1 MLLPIKNMSYL
12 PIIRFK
18 NRWQT
23 FDLNLHYPYSVNE
36 KIITYTHL
44 EYRGD
49 ACYIVDNECNTYYLP
64 HDYAEIIND
73 ALKLH
78 SSIYNECN
86 TDSCRRQI
94 ITKLENINRHEYG
107 RNDFE
112 LLNSVLAE
120 QSRDG
125 NYIHDRILYDTTC
138 NKACV
143 CDCNGIII
151 DVVSFH
157 QSFVPSTTQRGRRS
171 EVTSTFEEE
180 LNINNINNFNR
191 FIDNVRASSNSYE
204 FERGYFRSFVSNRSK
219 TYIHQFNYVPKYIK
233 HFMPGESEDTTL
245 LLGAEI
251 EVGGNNNIS
260 SDNDKNSTVK
270 KCIQIMNGS
279 DSDEENL
286 IYSTHDSTV
295 QIEFDTMP
303 CSLEFHKNKMNYRE
317 MFEYLDKEGYKGH
330 DCETAGLHIHANRSY
345 LGKSRISQE
354 LVISKILYI
363 LEKFNDEICVIAR
376 RDNDYSEFAGEK
388 QNEDSIVE
396 LYGKYKDK
404 GKRAALNLQHKDT
417 IEFRMFKSTLKY
429 ETFILTLEFVK
440 DIIDYAKSVDIEEIE
455 LAKWSDLMNCF
466 SSELRKYYEF
476 RYQKKVKDINGST
489 VKQIRK
495 RISKLKSELKNSKN
509 FFEKNKLQ
517 QEYCYLKKEYK
528 ELNKKEKKL
537 IKMKRRIVESETI
550 SSICI
555 PATST
560 DSYGT
565 ISRNLNLRI

>member
-36 KIITYTHL
+36 KIIKYTHL
-44 EYRGD
+44 GYRGD
-49 ACYIVDNECNTYYLP
+49 ACYVVNNEYNTYYLP
-64 HDYAEIIND
+64 HNYAEIIND

-78 SSIYNECN
+78 SNIYHECD

-94 ITKLENINRHEYG
+94 IIKLENINRREYG

-112 LLNSVLAE
+112 LLNSVAE
-120 QSRDG
+120 QSRNG
-125 NYIHDRILYDTTC
+125 TYCRDRILYDTTC
-138 NKACV
+138 DKAFV
-143 CDCNGIII
+143 YDCDGARITTIRLC
-151 DVVSFH
+151 H
-157 QSFVPSTTQRGRRS
+157 LEPSTTQRGRRS
-171 EVTSTFEEE
+171 EVISTFEEE
-180 LNINNINNFNR
+180 LNINNFNR
-191 FIDNVRASSNSYE
+191 LIDNVRASSNSCE
-204 FERGYFRSFVSNRSK
+204 FERGYFRSFVSSRSK

-330 DCETAGLHIHANRSY
+330 DCKTAGLHIHANRNY

-396 LYGKYKDK
+396 LYGKYKNK
-404 GKRAALNLQHKDT
+404 GKCAALNLQHKDT

-440 DIIDYAKSVDIEEIE
+440 NIIDYAKSVDIEEIE

-476 RYQKKVKDINGST
+476 RYQKKVKDINGLT

-495 RISKLKSELKNSKN
+495 RISKLKSELKNSMN
-509 FFEKNKLQ
+509 FFQKTKLQ
-517 QEYCYLKKEYK
+517 QEISNLEKVYKK
-528 ELNKKEKKL
+528 LNKKEKEAAQAKQRA
-537 IKMKRRIVESETI
+537 I
-550 SSICI
+550 
-555 PATST
+555 
-560 DSYGT
+560 
-565 ISRNLNLRI
+565 NF

>member
-36 KIITYTHL
+36 KIINYTHL
-44 EYRGD
+44 GHRGD

-64 HDYAEIIND
+64 HDYAEIINN

-78 SSIYNECN
+78 SSIYHECD

-94 ITKLENINRHEYG
+94 ITKLENINRREYG

-120 QSRDG
+120 RSR
-125 NYIHDRILYDTTC
+125 NSNCINDRIFYDTTC
-138 NKACV
+138 NKAYV
-143 CDCNGIII
+143 CDCDGIII
-151 DVVSFH
+151 DVVSLH

-180 LNINNINNFNR
+180 LNINNFNR
-191 FIDNVRASSNSYE
+191 LIDNVRASSNSYE

-279 DSDEENL
+279 DSDKENL

-555 PATST
+555 PA
-560 DSYGT
+560 
-565 ISRNLNLRI
+565 IF

>member
-23 FDLNLHYPYSVNE
+23 FDLNLHYPYSVNG
-36 KIITYTHL
+36 KIINYTHL
-44 EYRGD
+44 GYRGD
-49 ACYIVDNECNTYYLP
+49 ACYIVDNEYNTYYLP

-78 SSIYNECN
+78 SNIYHECD
-86 TDSCRRQI
+86 TDSHRRQI
-94 ITKLENINRHEYG
+94 ITKLENMNRREYG
-107 RNDFE
+107 GNDFE

-120 QSRDG
+120 QSR
-125 NYIHDRILYDTTC
+125 NSNCIHGRILYDTTC
-138 NKACV
+138 NKAYV
-143 CDCNGIII
+143 CDCNAIII
-151 DVVSFH
+151 DVVDLH
-157 QSFVPSTTQRGRRS
+157 QSFVPSSTQRGRRS
-171 EVTSTFEEE
+171 EITSTSLTVDEAARYNNSISFHSSAITFNNSEWDRGF
-180 LNINNINNFNR
+180 INNI
-191 FIDNVRASSNSYE
+191 ISSKT
-204 FERGYFRSFVSNRSK
+204 K
-219 TYIHQFNYVPKYIK
+219 TYIHQFNYIPKYIK

-260 SDNDKNSTVK
+260 SDNYKNSTVK

>member
-23 FDLNLHYPYSVNE
+23 FDLNLHYPYSVNG
-36 KIITYTHL
+36 KIINYTHL
-44 EYRGD
+44 GYRGD
-49 ACYIVDNECNTYYLP
+49 ACYIVDNEYNTYYLP

-78 SSIYNECN
+78 SNIYHECD
-86 TDSCRRQI
+86 TDSRRRQI
-94 ITKLENINRHEYG
+94 ITKLENINRREYG
-107 RNDFE
+107 GNDFA

-120 QSRDG
+120 RSRNG
-125 NYIHDRILYDTTC
+125 NYYHDRILYNTTC

-143 CDCNGIII
+143 YNCDGIII
-151 DVVSFH
+151 DVVYLH
-157 QSFVPSTTQRGRRS
+157 QSFMPSSTQRGRRS
-171 EVTSTFEEE
+171 EVTFTFEEG
-180 LNINNINNFNR
+180 LNINNFNR
-191 FIDNVRASSNSYE
+191 LINNVRASSNSRE
-204 FERGYFRSFVSNRSK
+204 FEREYFCSFVSSRSK

-251 EVGGNNNIS
+251 EVGGNNHVT

-270 KCIQIMNGS
+270 KCIQIINGS

-528 ELNKKEKKL
+528 KLNKKEKKVT
-537 IKMKRRIVESETI
+537 KMKLRIAESETFF
-550 SSICI
+550 SVPV

-565 ISRNLNLRI
+565 ISRNLNLRRI

>member
-44 EYRGD
+44 GYRGD

-143 CDCNGIII
+143 CDCNAIII
-151 DVVSFH
+151 DVVYLH
-157 QSFVPSTTQRGRRS
+157 QSFVPSSTQRGRRS
-171 EVTSTFEEE
+171 EITSTSLTVDEAARYNNSISFHSSAITFNNSEWDRGF
-180 LNINNINNFNR
+180 INNIILNKT
-191 FIDNVRASSNSYE
+191 
-204 FERGYFRSFVSNRSK
+204 K
-219 TYIHQFNYVPKYIK
+219 TYIHQFNYIPKYIK

-555 PATST
+555 PA
-560 DSYGT
+560 
-565 ISRNLNLRI
+565 IF

>member
-23 FDLNLHYPYSVNE
+23 FDLNLHYPYSVNG
-36 KIITYTHL
+36 KIINYTHL
-44 EYRGD
+44 GYRGD
-49 ACYIVDNECNTYYLP
+49 ACYIVDNEYNTYYLP

-78 SSIYNECN
+78 SNIYHECD
-86 TDSCRRQI
+86 TDSHRRQI
-94 ITKLENINRHEYG
+94 ITKLENMNRREYG
-107 RNDFE
+107 GNDFE

-120 QSRDG
+120 QSR
-125 NYIHDRILYDTTC
+125 NSNCIHGRILYDTTC
-138 NKACV
+138 NKAYV
-143 CDCNGIII
+143 YNCDGTII
-151 DVVSFH
+151 DVVSLH

-171 EVTSTFEEE
+171 EVTSTLTADEVARHTFTRSRNTITFYNSEWD
-180 LNINNINNFNR
+180 NIIS
-191 FIDNVRASSNSYE
+191 DK
-204 FERGYFRSFVSNRSK
+204 SK
-219 TYIHQFNYVPKYIK
+219 NYIHQFNYVPKYIK

-550 SSICI
+550 SSICTLAI
-555 PATST
+555 FNSNYVTVST
-560 DSYGT
+560 RD
-565 ISRNLNLRI
+565 LNLRRI

>member
-23 FDLNLHYPYSVNE
+23 FDLSLHYPYSVNG
-36 KIITYTHL
+36 KIINYTHL
-44 EYRGD
+44 RYRGD
-49 ACYIVDNECNTYYLP
+49 ACYIVDNEYNTYYLP

-78 SSIYNECN
+78 SNIYHECD
-86 TDSCRRQI
+86 TDSHRRQI
-94 ITKLENINRHEYG
+94 ITKLENINRREYG
-107 RNDFE
+107 GNDFA

-120 QSRDG
+120 RSRNG
-125 NYIHDRILYDTTC
+125 NYYHNRILYDTTC

-143 CDCNGIII
+143 YNCDGIII
-151 DVVSFH
+151 DVVSLH
-157 QSFVPSTTQRGRRS
+157 QSFVPSSTQRGRRS
-171 EVTSTFEEE
+171 EITSTSLTVDEAARYNNSISFHSSAITFNNSEWDRGF
-180 LNINNINNFNR
+180 INNI
-191 FIDNVRASSNSYE
+191 ISNKT
-204 FERGYFRSFVSNRSK
+204 K
-219 TYIHQFNYVPKYIK
+219 TYIHQFNYIPKYIK

-303 CSLEFHKNKMNYRE
+303 CSLEFHKNKMNYHE
-317 MFEYLDKEGYKGH
+317 MFEYIDKEGYKGH
-330 DCETAGLHIHANRSY
+330 DCETAGLHIHANRNY

-528 ELNKKEKKL
+528 KLNKKEKKVT
-537 IKMKRRIVESETI
+537 KMKLRIAESETI
-550 SSICI
+550 F
-555 PATST
+555 
-560 DSYGT
+560 
-565 ISRNLNLRI
+565 

>member
-23 FDLNLHYPYSVNE
+23 FDLNLHYPYSVNG
-36 KIITYTHL
+36 KIINYTHL
-44 EYRGD
+44 GYRGD
-49 ACYIVDNECNTYYLP
+49 ACYIVDNEYNTYYLP

-78 SSIYNECN
+78 SNIYHECDTN
-86 TDSCRRQI
+86 SHRRQI
-94 ITKLENINRHEYG
+94 ITKLENMNRHEYG

-143 CDCNGIII
+143 CDCNAIII
-151 DVVSFH
+151 DVVDLH
-157 QSFVPSTTQRGRRS
+157 QSFVPSSTQRGRRS
-171 EVTSTFEEE
+171 EITSTSLTVDEAARYNNSISFHSSAITFNNSEWDRGF
-180 LNINNINNFNR
+180 INNIILNKT
-191 FIDNVRASSNSYE
+191 
-204 FERGYFRSFVSNRSK
+204 K
-219 TYIHQFNYVPKYIK
+219 TYIHQFNYIPKYIK

-363 LEKFNDEICVIAR
+363 IEKFNDEICVIAR

-555 PATST
+555 PA
-560 DSYGT
+560 
-565 ISRNLNLRI
+565 IF

>member
-1 MLLPIKNMSYL
+1 MSYL

-23 FDLNLHYPYSVNE
+23 FDLNLHYPYSVNG
-36 KIITYTHL
+36 KIINYTHL
-44 EYRGD
+44 GYRGD
-49 ACYIVDNECNTYYLP
+49 ACYIVDNEYNTYYLP

-78 SSIYNECN
+78 SSIYHECD
-86 TDSCRRQI
+86 TDSHRRQI
-94 ITKLENINRHEYG
+94 ITKLENINRREYG
-107 RNDFE
+107 GNDFE

-120 QSRDG
+120 RSRNG
-125 NYIHDRILYDTTC
+125 NYYHNRILYDTTC

-143 CDCNGIII
+143 YNCDGIII
-151 DVVSFH
+151 DVVSLH
-157 QSFVPSTTQRGRRS
+157 QSFVPSSTQRGRRS
-171 EVTSTFEEE
+171 EITSTSLTVDEAARYNNSISFHSSAITFNNSEWDRGF
-180 LNINNINNFNR
+180 INNI
-191 FIDNVRASSNSYE
+191 ISNKT
-204 FERGYFRSFVSNRSK
+204 K
-219 TYIHQFNYVPKYIK
+219 TYIHQFNYIPKYIK

-295 QIEFDTMP
+295 QIEFGTMP
-303 CSLEFHKNKMNYRE
+303 CSLEFHKNKMNYHE

-509 FFEKNKLQ
+509 FFQKTKLQ
-517 QEYCYLKKEYK
+517 QEISNLEKVYKK
-528 ELNKKEKKL
+528 LNKKEKEVAQAKQRA
-537 IKMKRRIVESETI
+537 INFYN
-550 SSICI
+550 SI
-555 PATST
+555 
-560 DSYGT
+560 
-565 ISRNLNLRI
+565 

>member
-1 MLLPIKNMSYL
+1 MLLPIKNMNYL

-44 EYRGD
+44 GYRGD

-204 FERGYFRSFVSNRSK
+204 FERGYFRSFVSSRSK

-345 LGKSRISQE
+345 LGKSRILQE

-555 PATST
+555 PA
-560 DSYGT
+560 
-565 ISRNLNLRI
+565 IF

>member
-44 EYRGD
+44 GYRGD

-64 HDYAEIIND
+64 HDYAEIIHD

-86 TDSCRRQI
+86 TGSCRRQI

-120 QSRDG
+120 QSRDD

-138 NKACV
+138 NKAYV
-143 CDCNGIII
+143 CDCNAIII
-151 DVVSFH
+151 DVVYLH
-157 QSFVPSTTQRGRRS
+157 QSFVPSSTQRGRRS
-171 EVTSTFEEE
+171 EITSTSLTVDEAARYNNSISFHSSAITFNNSEWDRGF
-180 LNINNINNFNR
+180 INNI
-191 FIDNVRASSNSYE
+191 ISNKT
-204 FERGYFRSFVSNRSK
+204 K

-330 DCETAGLHIHANRSY
+330 DCKTAGLHIHANRNY

-396 LYGKYKDK
+396 LYGKYKNK

-440 DIIDYAKSVDIEEIE
+440 NIIDYAKSVDIEEIE

-476 RYQKKVKDINGST
+476 RYQKKVKDINGLT

-495 RISKLKSELKNSKN
+495 RISKLKSELKNSMN
-509 FFEKNKLQ
+509 FFQKTKLQ
-517 QEYCYLKKEYK
+517 QEISNLEKVYKK
-528 ELNKKEKKL
+528 LNKKEKEAAQAKQRA
-537 IKMKRRIVESETI
+537 I
-550 SSICI
+550 
-555 PATST
+555 
-560 DSYGT
+560 
-565 ISRNLNLRI
+565 NF

>member
-23 FDLNLHYPYSVNE
+23 FDLNLHYPYSVNG
-36 KIITYTHL
+36 KIINYTHL
-44 EYRGD
+44 GYRGD
-49 ACYIVDNECNTYYLP
+49 ACYIVDNEYNTYYLP

-78 SSIYNECN
+78 SNIYHECD
-86 TDSCRRQI
+86 TDSHRRQI
-94 ITKLENINRHEYG
+94 ITKLENMNRREYG
-107 RNDFE
+107 GNDFE

-120 QSRDG
+120 QSRNS

-143 CDCNGIII
+143 CDCNAIII
-151 DVVSFH
+151 DVVDLH
-157 QSFVPSTTQRGRRS
+157 QSFVPSSTQRGRRS
-171 EVTSTFEEE
+171 EITSTSLTVDEAARYNNSISFHSSAITFNNSEWDRGF
-180 LNINNINNFNR
+180 INNIILNKT
-191 FIDNVRASSNSYE
+191 
-204 FERGYFRSFVSNRSK
+204 K
-219 TYIHQFNYVPKYIK
+219 TYIHQFNYIPKYIK

-495 RISKLKSELKNSKN
+495 RISKLKSELKNSMN
-509 FFEKNKLQ
+509 FFQKTKLQ
-517 QEYCYLKKEYK
+517 QEISNLEKVYKK
-528 ELNKKEKKL
+528 LNKKEKEVAQAKQRA
-537 IKMKRRIVESETI
+537 INFYN
-550 SSICI
+550 SI
-555 PATST
+555 
-560 DSYGT
+560 
-565 ISRNLNLRI
+565 

>member
-44 EYRGD
+44 GYRGD

-143 CDCNGIII
+143 CDCNAIII
-151 DVVSFH
+151 DVVYLH
-157 QSFVPSTTQRGRRS
+157 QSFVPSSTQRGRRS
-171 EVTSTFEEE
+171 EITSTSLTVDEAARYNNSISFHSSAITFNNSEWDRGF
-180 LNINNINNFNR
+180 INNIILNKT
-191 FIDNVRASSNSYE
+191 
-204 FERGYFRSFVSNRSK
+204 K
-219 TYIHQFNYVPKYIK
+219 TYIHQFNYIPKYIK

-363 LEKFNDEICVIAR
+363 IEKFNDEICVIAR

-555 PATST
+555 PA
-560 DSYGT
+560 
-565 ISRNLNLRI
+565 IF

>member
-1 MLLPIKNMSYL
+1 MLLPIKNMNYL

-44 EYRGD
+44 GYRGD